1 MGRRH
6 FSEEFKLEAASLVLD
21 QGYTVPE
28 ACASLNVGDTAL
40 RRWVKQARAER
51 EGTVPKGHAPLTEEH
66 RRIAELEAKVKRL
79 EQEKAILKKANGSLR
94 RGRDATFAVIDR
106 LREPVNVALACQ
118 TLGVAR
124 SSFYHYR
131 EQKQRDVDA
140 DRLALRAQATRYFNE
155 SRGSAG
161 SRTLRARFAAD
172 GVSLGRFKARR
183 LMQEAN
189 LVSRQPRRAP
199 YKHARQEKPEVPN
212 RLNREFAVERPDQV
226 WCGDITYLWADG
238 RWCYLAVV
246 MDLFARRVVG
256 WAVSDSP
263 DARLTETALTHAWQ
277 QRGQPR
283 GVLFHS
289 DQGVQYAAASYA
301 SALSRCAIEPSMSR
315 RGNCWDNA
323 PMERLFR
330 SFKSEWMPRGG
341 YDSITAARRDAGA
354 YLMGYYDS
362 VRPHQYLEG
371 KTPAETEKSLNELS
385 KIA

>member
-1 MGRRH
+1 M
-6 FSEEFKLEAASLVLD
+6 
-21 QGYTVPE
+21 
-28 ACASLNVGDTAL
+28 
-40 RRWVKQARAER
+40 
-51 EGTVPKGHAPLTEEH
+51 
-66 RRIAELEAKVKRL
+66 
-79 EQEKAILKKANGSLR
+79 
-94 RGRDATFAVIDR
+94 
-106 LREPVNVALACQ
+106 
-118 TLGVAR
+118 
-124 SSFYHYR
+124 
-131 EQKQRDVDA
+131 DA
-140 DRLALRAQATRYFNE
+140 DRLALRSEARRYFAE

-172 GVSLGRFKARR
+172 GVPIGRFKVRR

-189 LVSRQPRRAP
+189 LVSRQARRAP
-199 YKHARQEKPEVPN
+199 YKHARQEKPDVPN
-212 RLNREFAVERPDQV
+212 RLNREFTVDQPDQV

-263 DARLTETALTHAWQ
+263 DARLTENALAHAWQ
-277 QRGQPR
+277 QRGRP
-283 GVLFHS
+283 GNVMFHS

-301 SALSRCAIEPSMSR
+301 KALSRFGIQPSMSR

-354 YLMGYYDS
+354 YLMGYYDL
-362 VRPHQYLEG
+362 VRPHQYLDG

>member
-1 MGRRH
+1 M
-6 FSEEFKLEAASLVLD
+6 
-21 QGYTVPE
+21 
-28 ACASLNVGDTAL
+28 
-40 RRWVKQARAER
+40 
-51 EGTVPKGHAPLTEEH
+51 
-66 RRIAELEAKVKRL
+66 
-79 EQEKAILKKANGSLR
+79 
-94 RGRDATFAVIDR
+94 IDR

>member
-1 MGRRH
+1 M
-6 FSEEFKLEAASLVLD
+6 
-21 QGYTVPE
+21 
-28 ACASLNVGDTAL
+28 
-40 RRWVKQARAER
+40 
-51 EGTVPKGHAPLTEEH
+51 
-66 RRIAELEAKVKRL
+66 
-79 EQEKAILKKANGSLR
+79 
-94 RGRDATFAVIDR
+94 IDR
-106 LREPVNVALACQ
+106 LGEPVNVAFACQ

-124 SSFYHYR
+124 SSYYHYR
-131 EQKQRDVDA
+131 EQQGREVDTG
-140 DRLALRAQATRYFNE
+140 RLELRSKARRYFTE

-172 GVSLGRFKARR
+172 GVPIGRFKVRR
-183 LMQEAN
+183 LMREAN

-199 YKHARQEKPEVPN
+199 YKHAQQEKPDVPN
-212 RLNREFAVERPDQV
+212 RLDREFAVEQPDKV

-256 WAVSDSP
+256 WSVSDSP
-263 DARLTETALTHAWQ
+263 DARLAKNALRHAWE
-277 QRGQPR
+277 QRGRPA
-283 GVLFHS
+283 GVMFHS
-289 DQGVQYAAASYA
+289 AQGVQYSAASYA
-301 SALSRCAIEPSMSR
+301 SALSRCGIESSMSR

-341 YDSITAARRDAGA
+341 YESITAARRDAGA

-362 VRPHQYLEG
+362 VRPHQYLDG